1 MASRTQRSWPV
12 TARYVRTAAKA
23 RFPTTRLMPLSMR
36 LPPPPKKGP
45 LPAPAAP
52 SRSRCRPAVLQGKAP
67 LFPTNSV
74 RTDGPAAEQDPFEI
88 LGGSFLNLGKRKAC
102 EQQQSGGGARRAG
115 LSKAT
120 EAKGLSLRNCS
131 SKFNFSPHLQ
141 RRRWSWDKT
150 MEEATGKE
158 LFRTQSVSRIQTR
171 HSTGLK
177 TGSFLVDKC
186 LLEITALPASIF
198 LQGYSSPGKNIY
210 HFHHK

>member
-67 LFPTNSV
+67 LFPTNSA
-74 RTDGPAAEQDPFEI
+74 RTDGPAVEVEQDPFEN

-115 LSKAT
+115 LSEAM
-120 EAKGLSLRNCS
+120 EAKGRV
-131 SKFNFSPHLQ
+131 
-141 RRRWSWDKT
+141 
-150 MEEATGKE
+150 GKI
-158 LFRTQSVSRIQTR
+158 LFRNYHFATV
-171 HSTGLK
+171 
-177 TGSFLVDKC
+177 
-186 LLEITALPASIF
+186 LLNSIF
-198 LQGYSSPGKNIY
+198 PPICSGGDGVGTRQWKKQPEKNSSARSR
-210 HFHHK
+210 FAESRQDVQLD

>member
-12 TARYVRTAAKA
+12 MARYVKTAAKA
-23 RFPTTRLMPLSMR
+23 RFPMTRLMPLSMR

-67 LFPTNSV
+67 LFPTNSA
-74 RTDGPAAEQDPFEI
+74 RTDGPAVEVEQDPFEN

-131 SKFNFSPHLQ
+131 SKFNFFPHLSLMFAHLCGENAARVCSGGDGVGTRQ
-141 RRRWSWDKT
+141 WKKQPEKNSSAR
-150 MEEATGKE
+150 
-158 LFRTQSVSRIQTR
+158 SRFPESRHDIQ
-171 HSTGLK
+171 L
-177 TGSFLVDKC
+177 D
-186 LLEITALPASIF
+186 
-198 LQGYSSPGKNIY
+198 
-210 HFHHK
+210 

>member
-12 TARYVRTAAKA
+12 TARYVKTAAKA

-67 LFPTNSV
+67 LFPTNSA
-74 RTDGPAAEQDPFEI
+74 RTDGPAVEVEQDPFEN

-115 LSKAT
+115 LSEAM
-120 EAKGLSLRNCS
+120 EAKGRV
-131 SKFNFSPHLQ
+131 
-141 RRRWSWDKT
+141 
-150 MEEATGKE
+150 GKI
-158 LFRTQSVSRIQTR
+158 LFR
-171 HSTGLK
+171 
-177 TGSFLVDKC
+177 
-186 LLEITALPASIF
+186 
-198 LQGYSSPGKNIY
+198 NY
-210 HFHHK
+210 HFATVLLNSIQAYLVSTP